1 MLKGF
6 NYISISCYDCVEF
19 VSWTTNI
26 KIIIYVEKLTK
37 QQYLVCEIE
46 NYFSKDWLKL
56 KQIHARNF
64 NKMNICKLIWQV
76 LAHFHI
82 QNDFV

>member
-1 MLKGF
+1 MENLCKVVVIVSSL
-6 NYISISCYDCVEF
+6 YHEQQIS
-19 VSWTTNI
+19 
-26 KIIIYVEKLTK
+26 KIVNYVEKLTK
-37 QQYLVCEIE
+37 QQYLACEIE
-46 NYFSKDWLKL
+46 NYFTKDWLKL